1 MILLYMASIGYKT
14 TCYLLHK
21 TLSCTDE
28 IHTKHLCRMARPFV
42 FRYCASVLPK
52 KWVWELAYTEVEET
66 SYGDFRLTPLIV
78 LLEKGW

>member
-1 MILLYMASIGYKT
+1 MILLYVASIGYKT

-42 FRYCASVLPK
+42 FRYCASVLLK
-52 KWVWELAYTEVEET
+52 T
-66 SYGDFRLTPLIV
+66 
-78 LLEKGW
+78 KGLGVSLYRRWGGFLWW